1 MSGKSAR
8 APISRRT
15 IVKNGA
21 ILAAG
26 ALSSSASMA
35 CSTETPPAPAASITF
50 VVSHGAWSSGWA
62 WKKMHSLM
70 TARGHRL
77 LTPSYTGL
85 GERAHLANPD
95 IDLDTHVTD
104 VVNVLVYEDLRDVV
118 LVGHSYGGMVA
129 TGVADQARDRIR
141 RLIYLDAFVP
151 DEGQSLMDL
160 TGQGNEIRAAAV
172 DGWRVPSNPL
182 PPDTPEA
189 DLPWIAARR
198 MLQPIKTLEQPMV
211 LQHGALTLPRDYVL
225 CTKSEAFRRYAEKAK
240 AAGWPVHELDASHNP
255 HITLPGPLMDLL
267 ERIVGTGTGTPVTS

>member
-1 MSGKSAR
+1 MAGDTSPAAIGRR
-8 APISRRT
+8 AM
-15 IVKNGA
+15 VKGGA
-21 ILAAG
+21 LMAG
-26 ALSSSASMA
+26 AL
-35 CSTETPPAPAASITF
+35 AASACATERAAASTPATF

-62 WKKMHSLM
+62 WKKMHPLM

-85 GERAHLANPD
+85 GERAHLAHPD
-95 IDLDTHVTD
+95 INLDTHITD

-118 LVGHSYGGMVA
+118 LIGHSYGGMVA
-129 TGVADQARDRIR
+129 TGVADRARDRIR

-151 DEGQSLMDL
+151 DDGQSLFDL
-160 TGQGNEIRAAAV
+160 TGQVADTVRAASE
-172 DGWRVPSNPL
+172 DGWKVAANPM

-240 AAGWPVHELDASHNP
+240 AAGWPLHELDASHNP
-255 HITLPGPLMDLL
+255 HITIPGPLMDLL
-267 ERIVGTGTGTPVTS
+267 EQIVGTGTGAPVTS